1 MIKGVLFDMDGV
13 LVDSEEFICRA
24 AVLMFKEKGLEVQA
38 EDFIPFV
45 GMGEDRYLGG
55 VAEKYNFVIEIEEIK
70 SRTYEIYGNIIK
82 GELEPLEGVI
92 DFIATCK
99 QKGLKIAVATSAD
112 EVKMKANLAE
122 IGIPVETFDAA
133 VNGLMIKNKKPDPE
147 IFITAA
153 GLLGLRAEDCLVV
166 EDAINGVEAG
176 KRAGAKVLGVMTSFT
191 AEQLKEADWLSNNLR
206 DYPPEIFSPMY

>member
-13 LVDSEEFICRA
+13 LVDSEEYICKA
-24 AVLMFKEKGLEVQA
+24 AVMMFKEKGLEVQP
-38 EDFIPFV
+38 EDFIPYV
-45 GMGEDRYLGG
+45 GTGENRYLGG
-55 VAEKYNFVIEIEEIK
+55 VAEKYSFPVDIDEIK
-70 SRTYEIYGNIIK
+70 DRTYEIYGQIIK
-82 GELEPLEGVI
+82 GELEPLEGVV

-112 EVKMKANLAE
+112 EVKMKSNLYE

-153 GLLGLRAEDCLVV
+153 NHLGLRAEDCLVV
-166 EDAINGVEAG
+166 EDAINGVESG
-176 KRAGAKVLGVMTSFT
+176 KRAGSKVLGIMSSFN
-191 AEQLKEADWLSNNLR
+191 AEQLKEADWIVENLSN
-206 DYPPEIFSPMY
+206 YPPEVFLW

>member
-1 MIKGVLFDMDGV
+1 MIKAVLFDMDGV

-45 GMGEDRYLGG
+45 GMGENRYLGG
-55 VAEKYNFVIEIEEIK
+55 VAEKYNFPVEIEEIK
-70 SRTYEIYGNIIK
+70 TRTYEIYGNIIL

-153 GLLGLRAEDCLVV
+153 RLLGLRPEDCLVV

-191 AEQLKEADWLSNNLR
+191 KEQLKEADWLSKDLS
-206 DYPPEIFSPMY
+206 DYPPEVFLW

>member
-1 MIKGVLFDMDGV
+1 MIKAVLFDMDGV

-24 AVLMFKEKGLEVQA
+24 AVLMFKEKGLVVQA

-45 GMGEDRYLGG
+45 GMGENRYLGG
-55 VAEKYNFVIEIEEIK
+55 VAEKYNFPVEIEEIK
-70 SRTYEIYGNIIK
+70 TRTYEIYGNIIL

-122 IGIPVETFDAA
+122 IGIPVETFDVA
-133 VNGLMIKNKKPDPE
+133 VNGLMIKNKKPNPE

-153 GLLGLRAEDCLVV
+153 RLLGLRAGDCLVV

-191 AEQLKEADWLSNNLR
+191 KEQLKEADWLSKDLS
-206 DYPPEIFSPMY
+206 DYPPEVFLW

>member
-1 MIKGVLFDMDGV
+1 MDGV
-13 LVDSEEFICRA
+13 LVDSEEFICQA
-24 AVLMFKEKGLEVQA
+24 AVLMFKEKGLEVEP

-45 GMGEDRYLGG
+45 GMGEDRYIGG
-55 VAEKYNFVIEIEEIK
+55 VAEKYNLLIEIEEVK
-70 SRTYEIYGNIIK
+70 ARTYEIYGNIIK
-82 GELEPLEGVI
+82 GKLEPLEGVT

-99 QKGLKIAVATSAD
+99 QKSLKIAVATSAD
-112 EVKMKANLAE
+112 EVKMKINLAE
-122 IGIPVETFDAA
+122 IGIPLETFDAA

-153 GLLGLRAEDCLVV
+153 RLLGLKPEDCLVV

-191 AEQLKEADWLSNNLR
+191 KKQLKEADWVSKNLS
-206 DYPPEIFSPMY
+206 DYPPEIFLPIH

>member
-13 LVDSEEFICRA
+13 LVDSEAYICKA
-24 AVLMFKEKGLEVQA
+24 AIMMFKEKGLEVQP
-38 EDFIPFV
+38 EDFLPFV
-45 GMGEDRYLGG
+45 GAGENRYIGG
-55 VAEKYNFVIEIEEIK
+55 VAEKYHFPVDIDEVK
-70 SRTYEIYGNIIK
+70 ARTYQIYGEIIK
-82 GELEPLEGVI
+82 GKLEPLEGVT
-92 DFIATCK
+92 DFIAACK

-133 VNGLMIKNKKPDPE
+133 VNGLMIKHKKPDPE

-153 GLLGLRAEDCLVV
+153 HLLGLQPEECLVV

-176 KRAGAKVLGVMTSFT
+176 KRAGAKVLAIMSSFT
-191 AEQLKEADWLSNNLR
+191 REQLRDADWIVENLA
-206 DYPPEIFSPMY
+206 DYPPEVLLW

>member
-1 MIKGVLFDMDGV
+1 MIKAVLFDMDGV
-13 LVDSEEFICRA
+13 LVDSEAFICQA
-24 AVLMFKEKGLEVQA
+24 AVLMFKEKGLEVQP

-45 GMGEDRYLGG
+45 GTGENRYLGG
-55 VAEKYNFVIEIEEIK
+55 VAEKYSFPVDIDEIK
-70 SRTYEIYGNIIK
+70 DRTYKIYGNIIK
-82 GELEPLEGVI
+82 GKLEPLEGVT
-92 DFIATCK
+92 DFIASCK

-122 IGIPVETFDAA
+122 IGIPLETFDAA
-133 VNGLMIKNKKPDPE
+133 VNGLMIRNKKPDPE

-176 KRAGAKVLGVMTSFT
+176 KRAGAKVLGLVTSFT
-191 AEQLKEADWLSNNLR
+191 KEQLKEADWVSNNLS
-206 DYPPEIFSPMY
+206 DYPPEVFLW

>member
-13 LVDSEEFICRA
+13 LVDSEEYICKA
-24 AVLMFKEKGLEVQA
+24 AIMMFKEKGLEVQP

-45 GMGEDRYLGG
+45 GTGENRYLGG
-55 VAEKYNFVIEIEEIK
+55 VAEKYSFPVDIDEIK
-70 SRTYEIYGNIIK
+70 DRTYEIYGNIIK
-82 GELEPLEGVI
+82 GELEPLEGVL

-112 EVKMKANLAE
+112 EVKMKSNLYE

-153 GLLGLRAEDCLVV
+153 NHLGLRAEDCLVV
-166 EDAINGVEAG
+166 EDAINGVESG
-176 KRAGAKVLGVMTSFT
+176 KRAGSKVLGIMSSFT
-191 AEQLKEADWLSNNLR
+191 REQLKEADWIVENLSN
-206 DYPPEIFSPMY
+206 YPPEVFLW

>member
-13 LVDSEEFICRA
+13 LVDSEAYICKA
-24 AVLMFKEKGLEVQA
+24 AILMFKEKRLEVQP
-38 EDFIPFV
+38 EDFLPFV
-45 GMGEDRYLGG
+45 GAGENRYLGG
-55 VAEKYNFVIEIEEIK
+55 VAEKYNFPVDIDEIK
-70 SRTYEIYGNIIK
+70 ARTYEIYGEIIQ

-92 DFIATCK
+92 DFIAACK
-99 QKGLKIAVATSAD
+99 QQGLKIAVATSAD
-112 EVKMKANLAE
+112 EVKMKANLKE

-153 GLLGLRAEDCLVV
+153 HLLGLQPEECLVV

-176 KRAGAKVLGVMTSFT
+176 KRAGAKVLAIMSSFT
-191 AEQLKEADWLSNNLR
+191 REQLRDADWIVENLA
-206 DYPPEIFSPMY
+206 DYPPEVLSW

>member
-13 LVDSEEFICRA
+13 LVDSEEYICKA
-24 AVLMFKEKGLEVQA
+24 AIMMFNEKGLEVQP

-45 GMGEDRYLGG
+45 GTGENRYLGG
-55 VAEKYNFVIEIEEIK
+55 VAEKYSFPVDIDEIK
-70 SRTYEIYGNIIK
+70 DRTYEIYGQIIR
-82 GELEPLEGVI
+82 GELEPLEGVL

-112 EVKMKANLAE
+112 EVKMKSNLYE
-122 IGIPVETFDAA
+122 IGIPVETFDTA

-153 GLLGLRAEDCLVV
+153 NHLGLRAEDCLVV
-166 EDAINGVEAG
+166 EDAINGVESG
-176 KRAGAKVLGVMTSFT
+176 KRAGSKVLGIMSSFT
-191 AEQLKEADWLSNNLR
+191 REQLKEADWIVENLSN
-206 DYPPEIFSPMY
+206 YPQEVFLW